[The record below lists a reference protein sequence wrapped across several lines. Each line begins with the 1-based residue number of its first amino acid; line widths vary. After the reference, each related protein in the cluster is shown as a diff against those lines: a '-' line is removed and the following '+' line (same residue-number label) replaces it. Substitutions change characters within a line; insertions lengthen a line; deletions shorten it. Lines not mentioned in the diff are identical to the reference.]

1 MLWWKKETNRPY
13 EWEGELDPEELN
25 PNFIHTNPDLILA
38 SFIVNSDLIL
48 TLFIVSHDL
57 IHLKSILT

>member
-25 PNFIHTNPDLILA
+25 PDFIHC
-38 SFIVNSDLIL
+38 
-48 TLFIVSHDL
+48 
-57 IHLKSILT
+57 

>member
-25 PNFIHTNPDLILA
+25 PDFINASPDLILA
-38 SFIVNSDLIL
+38 LFILIL
-48 TLFIVSHDL
+48 T
-57 IHLKSILT
+57 